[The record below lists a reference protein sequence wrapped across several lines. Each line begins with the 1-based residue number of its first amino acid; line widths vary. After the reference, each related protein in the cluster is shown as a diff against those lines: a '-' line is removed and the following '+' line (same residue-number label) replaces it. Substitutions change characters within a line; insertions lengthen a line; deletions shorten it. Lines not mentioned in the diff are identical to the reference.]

1 LEKKIYLSDSEVET
15 LIMHQVNIFP
25 CKLLRLSV
33 IGVLFYTEYLIDDG
47 SSSQVT
53 VNPKKRRIFMKRLCV
68 LFVVL
73 AFIAT
78 AGFAVAGTL
87 DDVKAKGVISVGVNE
102 GLAGFSKPDEKGE
115 WHGLDVDTARA
126 ISSAVFGAPDKLKF
140 VPLTAKTRFTALQSG
155 EIDVLTRNCTQ
166 TLGRETALGLNFVHV
181 NYYDGQG
188 FLVPKKL
195 GVKSAKEL
203 DGATVCVLPGTT
215 TELNL
220 ADYFR
225 ANNMK
230 MKPVVIESTPEL
242 AKAFFAGRC
251 DVLTSDAS
259 QLAST
264 RSVAP
269 NPDDYIILPEIISK
283 EPLAPVVRHG
293 DDQWYDIV
301 NFSVLAMIAA
311 EELGITSKN
320 VDEML
325 KSEDPKI
332 QRFLGVSEGNG
343 KALGLDE
350 KWAYNIVK
358 QVGNYGEVFERN
370 VGVDTPLKLERGLNA
385 QWNKGGIM
393 YSPPF
398 K

>member
-1 LEKKIYLSDSEVET
+1 MNFK
-15 LIMHQVNIFP
+15 M
-25 CKLLRLSV
+25 
-33 IGVLFYTEYLIDDG
+33 
-47 SSSQVT
+47 
-53 VNPKKRRIFMKRLCV
+53 LCV
-68 LFVVL
+68 LVL
-73 AFIAT
+73 TLALVIP
-78 AGFAVAGTL
+78 AGLAAAGTL
-87 DDVKAKGVISVGVNE
+87 DDVKAKGYISVGVNE
-102 GLAGFSKPDEKGE
+102 GLFGFSKPDEKGE
-115 WHGLDVDTARA
+115 WRGLDVDTARA
-126 ISSAVFGAPDKLKF
+126 ISAAVFGVPDKLKF

-166 TLGRETALGLNFVHV
+166 TLGRESALGLNFAQV

-188 FLVPKKL
+188 FLIPKKL

-215 TELNL
+215 TELNV

-225 ANNMK
+225 SNDMNMK
-230 MKPVVIESTPEL
+230 TVVIESTPEL

-269 NPDDYIILPEIISK
+269 KPADYVILPEIISK
-283 EPLAPVVRHG
+283 EPLGPVVRHG

-301 NFSVLAMIAA
+301 NFTVFALIAA
-311 EELGITSKN
+311 EEMGITSQN
-320 VDEML
+320 VDQML
-325 KSEDPKI
+325 NSKDPKI
-332 QRFLGVSEGNG
+332 RRFLGVSPSNG

-358 QVGNYGEVFERN
+358 QIGNYGEVFERN
-370 VGVDTPLKLERGLNA
+370 VGPNTPLGIERGLNDL
-385 QWNKGGIM
+385 WTRGGLM
-393 YSPPF
+393 YAPPF

>member
-1 LEKKIYLSDSEVET
+1 MKHL
-15 LIMHQVNIFP
+15 
-25 CKLLRLSV
+25 KL
-33 IGVLFYTEYLIDDG
+33 
-47 SSSQVT
+47 
-53 VNPKKRRIFMKRLCV
+53 CA
-68 LFVVL
+68 FVVVVSFL
-73 AFIAT
+73 AT
-78 AGFAVAGTL
+78 AGFAMAGTL
-87 DDVKAKGVISVGVNE
+87 DDVRAKGVISVGVNE
-102 GLAGFSKPDEKGE
+102 GLAGFSKPDEQGV
-115 WHGLDVDTARA
+115 WRGLDVDTAQA
-126 ISSAVFGAPDKLKF
+126 ISVAVFGVRDKLKY
-140 VPLTAKTRFTALQSG
+140 VPLSAKTRFTALQSG

-166 TLGRETALGLNFVHV
+166 TLGRETALGLNFVQV

-215 TELNL
+215 TELNV
-220 ADYFR
+220 ADFFR

-230 MKPVVIESTPEL
+230 MKPVVIESSPEL
-242 AKAFFAGRC
+242 NKAFFAGRC
-251 DVLTSDAS
+251 DVLTTDAS
-259 QLAST
+259 QCAGI

-269 NPDDYIILPEIISK
+269 NPDDYDILPEIISK

-320 VDEML
+320 VDQKV
-325 KSEDPKI
+325 KSKDPKVM
-332 QRFLGVSEGNG
+332 RFLGVTAGNG

-358 QVGNYGEVFERN
+358 LVGNYGEVFERN
-370 VGVDTPLKLERGLNA
+370 VGVNTPLKLERGLN
-385 QWNKGGIM
+385 QLWTKGGLM
-393 YSPPF
+393 YAPPF